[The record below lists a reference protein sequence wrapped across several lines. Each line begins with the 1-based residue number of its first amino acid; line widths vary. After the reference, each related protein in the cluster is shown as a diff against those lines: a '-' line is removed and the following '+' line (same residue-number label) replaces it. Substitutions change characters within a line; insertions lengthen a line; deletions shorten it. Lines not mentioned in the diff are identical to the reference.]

1 MLWRRPPFYRK
12 VRHGRSRLTASPTH
26 RPLDAPR
33 PGLILGVLAL
43 GGAAYALLQ
52 SLVVPALP
60 VLQRDL
66 HTSTSGVAWVF
77 TSYLLAASVVTPIA
91 GRLGDMFGKKRVL
104 VVALAGL
111 AAGSLLAA
119 LVTSLPLMIAARSIQ
134 GLGGAVFPL
143 AFGILRDEL
152 PRERVAGAIA
162 LVSGILGIGG
172 GLGIVLAGPIL
183 QHLSFHWLF
192 WIPLGV
198 TSVAVAAAIVF
209 IPESAVRAPG
219 NIHWLGGALLS
230 TWLVALL
237 VAVSEGP
244 TWRWASAKTLGLFAL
259 SALLAAAWVKA
270 ESRSPHPLVDMKMM
284 RLTRVWTTNV
294 AALLLGFGMYS
305 AFVLIPQFVQ
315 TPTSTG
321 YGFGASVSQAGLF
334 LVPTTLALLITS
346 PIGGRLSN
354 AVGSKVPLVLGSI
367 LTTIAFGVLAT
378 AGSRWEIYVA
388 ATLVGAG
395 VGFAFA
401 SMANLIVEAVPREQ
415 TGVAT
420 GINTIVRTIGGA
432 IGAEIAASVLAGHVL
447 SSGEP
452 SKHGYT
458 LTFCICAAV
467 LVVGVLA
474 SLAVPGRGRGSAQ
487 PLELDRAVATDSRK
501 AA

>member
-1 MLWRRPPFYRK
+1 
-12 VRHGRSRLTASPTH
+12 
-26 RPLDAPR
+26 
-33 PGLILGVLAL
+33 
-43 GGAAYALLQ
+43 
-52 SLVVPALP
+52 
-60 VLQRDL
+60 
-66 HTSTSGVAWVF
+66 
-77 TSYLLAASVVTPIA
+77 
-91 GRLGDMFGKKRVL
+91 
-104 VVALAGL
+104 
-111 AAGSLLAA
+111 
-119 LVTSLPLMIAARSIQ
+119 
-134 GLGGAVFPL
+134 
-143 AFGILRDEL
+143 
-152 PRERVAGAIA
+152 
-162 LVSGILGIGG
+162 
-172 GLGIVLAGPIL
+172 VLAGPIL

-198 TSVAVAAAIVF
+198 TSVAVAAAIAF

-219 NIHWLGGALLS
+219 AIHWLGGALLS
-230 TWLVALL
+230 AWL

-354 AVGSKVPLVLGSI
+354 AIGSKVPLVLGSI

-420 GINTIVRTIGGA
+420 GMNTVTRTVGGA
-432 IGAEIAASVLAGHVL
+432 FGGAATASIIAGTVGASGY
-447 SSGEP
+447 P
-452 SKHGYT
+452 SAQGYT
-458 LTFCICAAV
+458 AAFALCAVA
-467 LVVGVLA
+467 LAIGVLTGTLIPQRRPEQA
-474 SLAVPGRGRGSAQ
+474 FSGHPTGDVVESTL
-487 PLELDRAVATDSRK
+487 
-501 AA
+501 

>member
-1 MLWRRPPFYRK
+1 LHIATPAANPRSSRPR
-12 VRHGRSRLTASPTH
+12 
-26 RPLDAPR
+26 
-33 PGLILGVLAL
+33 LILAVLAL

-77 TSYLLAASVVTPIA
+77 TAYLLAASVVTPIA

-119 LVTSLPLMIAARSIQ
+119 VAASLTLMIVARTIQ
-134 GLGGAVFPL
+134 GLGGAIFPL

-183 QHLSFHWLF
+183 DHLSYHWLF
-192 WIPLGV
+192 WIPLAV
-198 TSVAVAAAIVF
+198 TSVAAVAAIRFV
-209 IPESAVRAPG
+209 PESTTRAPG
-219 NIHWLGGALLS
+219 EIHWLGGALLS
-230 TWLVALL
+230 AWLVALL

-244 TWRWASAKTLGLFAL
+244 TWHWGSTKTIGLFIAA
-259 SALLAAAWVKA
+259 ALLAAGWVRA
-270 ESRSPHPLVDMKMM
+270 ESRASHPLVDMKMM
-284 RLTRVWTTNV
+284 RLPGVWTTNA

-305 AFVLIPQFVQ
+305 AFVLIPQYVQ
-315 TPTSTG
+315 TPESTG

-334 LVPTTLALLITS
+334 LVPTTMALLITS
-346 PIGGRLSN
+346 PIGGRLSS

-367 LTTIAFGVLAT
+367 LTTVAFVVLAT
-378 AGSRWEIYVA
+378 ASAPWEIYLA

-401 SMANLIVEAVPREQ
+401 SMANLIVEAVPAEQ

-420 GINTIVRTIGGA
+420 GMNTIVRTIGGA
-432 IGAEIAASVLAGHVL
+432 IGAEIAASVLSAHL
-447 SSGEP
+447 LASGEP
-452 SKHGYT
+452 AKDGYT
-458 LTFCICAAV
+458 MTFWLCVVVLAA
-467 LVVGVLA
+467 GVLA
-474 SLAVPGRGRGSAQ
+474 SLAVPRRK
-487 PLELDRAVATDSRK
+487 PRPAVALQLREPGL
-501 AA
+501 AAEAREAA